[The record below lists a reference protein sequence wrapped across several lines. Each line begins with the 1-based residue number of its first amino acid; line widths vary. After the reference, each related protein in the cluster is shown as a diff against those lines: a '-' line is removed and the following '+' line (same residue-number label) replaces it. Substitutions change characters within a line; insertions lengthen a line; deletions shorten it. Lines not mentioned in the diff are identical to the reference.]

1 MDVTLRQNVTYR
13 PGTGPALVFAHGFG
27 CDQTMWHEL
36 QSLLAPTRAT
46 VLFDLV
52 GAGKSDLSAFDPN
65 KYASLGGHADD
76 VLDILD
82 ALELQDVVFVGHSV
96 SAMIGVLAVRRQ
108 RRSAIGQLVLVAPS
122 PRYLNDDGYE
132 GGFDRS
138 DIEELLDTLD
148 ANYLGWS
155 QAMAP
160 VIMGAP
166 DRPDLSERLANSFC
180 RTDPTIA
187 RHFAR
192 TTFLSDNRDDLAGVD
207 VPTLVLQCRQDA
219 IAPVAVGQFV
229 AAQIPDSRLVM
240 LDVVGHCPHL
250 SAPQAVLA
258 AIDAFLGSDVGAR
271 LQNRVA

>member
-1 MDVTLRQNVTYR
+1 MDVLKRNNVKYT
-13 PGTGPALVFAHGFG
+13 PGTGPALMFAHGFG
-27 CDQTMWHEL
+27 CDQTMWRDV
-36 QSLLAPTRAT
+36 QALLNPAQAT

-52 GAGKSDLSAFDPN
+52 GAGGSDLSAFDPQ
-65 KYASLGGHADD
+65 KYGDLAGHADD

-82 ALELQDVVFVGHSV
+82 ALDLRDVVFVGHSV

-108 RRSAIGQLVLVAPS
+108 RRAAIGRLVLVSPS
-122 PRYLNDDGYE
+122 PRYINDTGYE
-132 GGFDRS
+132 GGFDRR

-155 QAMAP
+155 RAMAP

-166 DRPDLSERLANSFC
+166 DRPELGDRLANSFC
-180 RTDPTIA
+180 STDPDIA

-192 TTFLSDNRDDLAGVD
+192 TTFLSDNRGDLPGLR

-219 IAPVAVGQFV
+219 IAPEAVGRFV
-229 AAQIPDSRLVM
+229 AAQIPDSRLVI

-250 SAPQAVLA
+250 SAPAAVVAAMDRFLA
-258 AIDAFLGSDVGAR
+258 TG
-271 LQNRVA
+271 